1 MAGLGE
7 FGAELA
13 VVDGDD
19 GPDTFTFHGH
29 EFALPEK
36 VSSLPMLRYA
46 HNTQQVVALE
56 EQAQAAAA
64 RARTAEQREA
74 AGKLMA
80 EVHLAA
86 NAALYAYLRDML
98 PGQWERFEQ
107 VAAQHGVDEQELL
120 DVAQKI
126 MAAIA
131 ARPMRRSSGSP
142 AGPSTTGGTSTGDYD
157 SQPDSQPGQQPAQG
171 RSVVVVTEQPLATV
185 TPLTPLELAR
195 AEILDASR
203 TVDQLA
209 RSGT

>member
-46 HNTQQVVALE
+46 YNTQQVVALE

-64 RARTAEQREA
+64 RARTAEQRPA

-80 EVHLAA
+80 EVQLAA

-107 VAAQHGVDEQELL
+107 VAAEHGVDEQELL
-120 DVAQKI
+120 DVA
-126 MAAIA
+126 
-131 ARPMRRSSGSP
+131 RRSWR
-142 AGPSTTGGTSTGDYD
+142 
-157 SQPDSQPGQQPAQG
+157 
-171 RSVVVVTEQPLATV
+171 RSL
-185 TPLTPLELAR
+185 R
-195 AEILDASR
+195 AL
-203 TVDQLA
+203 
-209 RSGT
+209 